1 LIRINH
7 LLHCDRLKTRPL
19 TLAITDTGIQ
29 TKMGNKADI
38 ISMVIGA
45 DPVVQMVL
53 VLLLLMSVLCW
64 TIILL
69 KARLFRKASAAN
81 DEFDCFFSEAASLAQ
96 VESRAR
102 RMKNSPMAQVF
113 LCAYAD
119 YQNLQADVKIDN
131 VRLVRQA
138 WMDVLTRS
146 LEKAVKLEIQD
157 METAIPLLATT
168 GNSAPFIGLFGTV
181 WGIMS
186 SFQNIG
192 LQGSASLA
200 TVAPGISEALVATA
214 AGLAAAI
221 PAVIAFNMFMSSI
234 ASMEKDLNAF
244 GVDFINIVERE
255 LVKRETVHRGSS
267 GMMHGMR

>member
-1 LIRINH
+1 
-7 LLHCDRLKTRPL
+7 
-19 TLAITDTGIQ
+19 
-29 TKMGNKADI
+29 MGNKADI
-38 ISMVIGA
+38 LNMIIQA

-53 VLLLLMSVLCW
+53 VVLLLMSVLCW
-64 TIILL
+64 TIIIL
-69 KARLFRKASAAN
+69 KARMFKKASSAN
-81 DEFDCFFSEAASLAQ
+81 EEFDVFFSEAANLAQ

-102 RMKNSPMAQVF
+102 RMGNSPMAQVF

-119 YQNLQADVKIDN
+119 YKNLQTDVKMDN
-131 VRLVRQA
+131 VKLVRQA
-138 WMDVLTRS
+138 WTDVLTRS
-146 LEKAVKLEIQD
+146 IEKAVKLEIQD
-157 METAIPLLATT
+157 LEAAVPLLATT

-221 PAVIAFNMFMSSI
+221 PAVISFNMFMSSV
-234 ASMEKDLNAF
+234 AGMEKELEAF
-244 GVDFINIVERE
+244 GAEFINIVERE
-255 LVKRETVHRGSS
+255 LVRRETYSRDSTHTMNGER
-267 GMMHGMR
+267 